1 MHDPSQFPSSSIILY
16 LVDENDQLYC
26 LDHVVRVLLMRPIY
40 LKTEGRMKNACVSKK
55 GNSAVQL
62 DPDESFTKL

>member
-1 MHDPSQFPSSSIILY
+1 MNFNGDFFWDTLY
-16 LVDENDQLYC
+16 
-26 LDHVVRVLLMRPIY
+26 VVRVLLMCPIY
-40 LKTEGRMKNACVSKK
+40 LQTKGRMKNACVSKK

>member
-1 MHDPSQFPSSSIILY
+1 MY

-26 LDHVVRVLLMRPIY
+26 LDHVVRVLLMCPIY
-40 LKTEGRMKNACVSKK
+40 LQTEGRMKNACVSKK